1 MKDWGPPLTAEIVG
15 VVGDVKAGGL
25 DSEVRP
31 MIYWAYPQFPVIF
44 DTIVARTEGDPL
56 SVVGSIK
63 SQIWSVDPSQPIAGI
78 ETMQQVLASSLAQ
91 RRFNML
97 LLGVFAALA
106 LALAAIGI
114 YGVISYTVSQR
125 THEIG
130 VRVAL
135 GARGSDVLALVVR
148 QGMTLALA
156 GVGLGLAAAAGLTRL
171 MSTLLF
177 GVNPIDAPT
186 FIVVAAV
193 LLGVALA
200 ACVIPAR
207 RATKVDPMVALRC
220 E

>member
-1 MKDWGPPLTAEIVG
+1 MA
-15 VVGDVKAGGL
+15 DVKAGGL
-25 DSEVRP
+25 DSDVRP

-63 SQIWSVDPSQPIAGI
+63 SQIWSVDPSQPIAGV
-78 ETMQQVLASSLAQ
+78 ETMEQVLAGSLAQ

-148 QGMTLALA
+148 QGMTLAFA
-156 GVGLGLAAAAGLTRL
+156 GVRARSGAAAGLTRL

-186 FIVVAAV
+186 FVVVAVV
-193 LLGVALA
+193 LLAVALA
-200 ACVIPAR
+200 ACVVPAR